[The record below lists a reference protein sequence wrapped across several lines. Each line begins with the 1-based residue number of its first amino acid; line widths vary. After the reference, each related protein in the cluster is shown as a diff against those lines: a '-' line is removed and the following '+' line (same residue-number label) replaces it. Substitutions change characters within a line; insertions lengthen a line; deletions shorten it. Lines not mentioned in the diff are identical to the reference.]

1 MSIAL
6 NSTDP
11 PAEVAFKLLTRLGLV
26 VLFIALPVLGIFWR
40 SALYVLLPIGAA
52 LILIGTLL
60 DEAHKNIGKLR
71 GSLFSPAIMAAL
83 FLFFWAALSLI
94 WTPFPQEAAPRL
106 FKAAA
111 TTFLAALVALYLPAK
126 SKPLD
131 LLLLPVGLAV
141 SGVVTLILAFIGS
154 PWFLSQ
160 IAFDDSLF
168 ERAMVT
174 MIVLIWPA
182 LGNLALREHWLSAAG
197 LAILAAS
204 VALAGFAQIALI
216 ATGAG
221 ALTFAVAMSYP
232 VRTGLVLAWL
242 CGGVILFAPALPFLY
257 RLALFSSGMEPG
269 PFSAPLLIWSDL
281 IVAQWPR
288 LITGHG
294 FDFVRQGFS
303 LGYLP
308 ERAPKSL
315 LFVVW
320 YDLGVAGALGLAA
333 LLVQAFRYAATS
345 PVKTA
350 PALLAGLVAN
360 LTIAL
365 LGIASIQIWWVTLLD
380 CDVIAF
386 ALLFKGLD
394 KVHHPAIQLV
404 RTAESGAV
412 S

>member
-11 PAEVAFKLLTRLGLV
+11 PAEAAFKLLTRLGV
-26 VLFIALPVLGIFWR
+26 AVLFVALPCIGIFWR
-40 SALYVLLPIGAA
+40 NALYVLLPIGAA

-60 DEAHKNIGKLR
+60 DETHKSSGKFR
-71 GSLFSPAIMAAL
+71 EALFSVVGVAAL
-83 FLFFWAALSLI
+83 FLFFWAALSLL
-94 WTPFPQEAAPRL
+94 WTPFPREATPRL
-106 FKAAA
+106 LKSGA
-111 TTFLAALVALYLPAK
+111 TTFLAALVALYLPAI
-126 SKPLD
+126 SRPLD
-131 LLLLPVGLAV
+131 LFFLPVGLAL
-141 SGVVTLILAFIGS
+141 SGTATLILVYMGS
-154 PWFLSQ
+154 PWFLNGF
-160 IAFDDSLF
+160 AFEDTLF

-182 LGNLALREHWLSAAG
+182 LGNLSLRESWLSAAG
-197 LAILAAS
+197 LAVLAAG
-204 VALAGFAQIALI
+204 VALAGFAQIALL

-221 ALTFAVAMSYP
+221 ALTFALAMSYP
-232 VRTGLVLAWL
+232 ARTGHFLAWL
-242 CGGVILFAPALPFLY
+242 AGGLFLFAPALPFLY
-257 RLALFSSGMEPG
+257 RMALYLTGLEPG
-269 PFSAPLLIWSDL
+269 PASAPLLIWSDL

-294 FDFVRQGFS
+294 FDFVRQGLS

-320 YDLGVAGALGLAA
+320 YDLGLAGAVSLTA
-333 LLVQAFRYAATS
+333 LIVQAFRYAGRS
-345 PVKTA
+345 PAKTA

-360 LTIAL
+360 LTIAI
-365 LGIASIQIWWVTLLD
+365 LGIAAAQIWWVALLN
-380 CDVIAF
+380 CDIIAF

-394 KVHHPAIQLV
+394 KVHRPGAQEV
-404 RTAESGAV
+404 RPSETDPV